1 VEEADEVVGGGRGA
15 GDGVVEGGF
24 GAVEEE
30 DFFLKKK
37 NLKKHFFVGCSN
49 IKMNSCGV

>member
-30 DFFLKKK
+30 LFFNKKI
-37 NLKKHFFVGCSN
+37 KKSIFLSGAVIS
-49 IKMNSCGV
+49 K